1 MTSLHVIFGLSPPQ
15 SKFLATPMIASALAC
30 FSATFLVIIYAPFS
44 KILRTLL
51 GLFKGGE
58 ASSLDNVRKIRKYV
72 YLKYFFTK
80 FQLSTSFLRYF
91 ISRLV
96 VLSNSVAIR
105 NLIFYN
111 LGYAIYRLTIRPG
124 LCGTIPVL
132 RPCPGVPAG
141 WWKCPVFFCSFV
153 KATRK
158 FAKTRGS
165 LEWRPFFFL
174 RSP

>member
-1 MTSLHVIFGLSPPQ
+1 MCAELYGHP
-15 SKFLATPMIASALAC
+15 
-30 FSATFLVIIYAPFS
+30 
-44 KILRTLL
+44 
-51 GLFKGGE
+51 
-58 ASSLDNVRKIRKYV
+58 V
-72 YLKYFFTK
+72 YLKHFFTK

-91 ISRLV
+91 ISRLG

-111 LGYAIYRLTIRPG
+111 LGYAIYRLTIRRG
-124 LCGTIPVL
+124 LCGTVPVL

-165 LEWRPFFFL
+165 LEWRPFFWEITLKIAQKPWVAGVKTFFFEIT
-174 RSP
+174 